1 MQTQANG
8 KEGLGQRIKAQ
19 LLGYVSKGVAFLKHR
34 GGDEPQ
40 ASELFRPDKARSE
53 NDFLPADGLHVGR
66 VANL

>member
-19 LLGYVSKGVAFLKHR
+19 LLGYASKSVAFLKHS
-34 GGDEPQ
+34 GGEPQ

-53 NDFLPADGLHVGR
+53 NDFLPADGLHIGR